1 MSDTFITIIAIFLPI
16 VRLWLI
22 LVALINLT
30 GSAFDIND
38 TFKTISLPKGCV
50 IFEGFSL
57 IPTNNQPIIIHKL
70 TLTKDGETGGYLFDI
85 VGNEEG
91 QRLILNRWV
100 RTVNGKYERGDII
113 TFEAPSKVYVSS
125 AEADLQNPVAEY
137 KHNING
143 IFSKFKYYVLEVGKD
158 SYIKRV
164 IATEGDHVVIKENTV
179 YVNGKAI
186 DESEYL
192 SEDVVTDAIVF
203 NDFIVPEDCVFCMGD
218 NRVQSTDCRD
228 FGCIPLEKIEGIVVF
243 RFWPFNSWG
252 KID

>member
-1 MSDTFITIIAIFLPI
+1 MNDRVKNVLEWVYCIVIAFVLALLFRYFIATPTVVKQRSMFPTLKAEQ
-16 VRLWLI
+16 RLVLDRTYRI
-22 LVALINLT
+22 T
-30 GSAFDIND
+30 G
-38 TFKTISLPKGCV
+38 KEPKVG
-50 IFEGFSL
+50 
-57 IPTNNQPIIIHKL
+57 
-70 TLTKDGETGGYLFDI
+70 DI
-85 VGNEEG
+85 V
-91 QRLILNRWV
+91 
-100 RTVNGKYERGDII
+100 
-113 TFEAPSKVYVSS
+113 TFEAPSKIFTVET
-125 AEADLQNPVAEY
+125 ANQNNPIAKYE
-137 KHNING
+137 HNING
-143 IFSKFKYYVLEVGKD
+143 IISKFFYYTLELTKT